1 MTLDKKKLFK
11 IKGDASFRE
20 FYRKIEKSQSSII
33 IFAKR
38 EKKKN
43 LLIYDSINKI
53 LIKNNLI
60 APKLI
65 NQKYHLNFIEVS
77 DLGKITALDY
87 IKKNKNKFVIFE
99 KIIKVLIDLQKI
111 KTKKIKNFNN
121 KLYNVPIYSNKLLFN
136 EAKLFCDWYVPEN
149 IKKNKIKINKKLKI
163 KIKNLLRNL
172 KLKNRILVHRDF
184 HVSNLMLFKK
194 KLCIIDSQ
202 DAVIGNEAYDLAS
215 LIDDVRYKTS
225 NTFKNKIYDLY
236 FKKNKK
242 QLNKNFFLNDFE
254 ILSVV
259 RNLKIIGIFT
269 RLAKRDNKS
278 FYLKL
283 IPYAWKL
290 IDLRC
295 KNNKLLIDLK
305 NFLYKNF
312 PKRIRN
318 KYAS

>member
-33 IFAKR
+33 IFAKK
-38 EKKKN
+38 EKRKN

-65 NQKYHLNFIEVS
+65 NQKYHSNFIEVS

>member
-33 IFAKR
+33 IFAKK
-38 EKKKN
+38 EKRKN

-65 NQKYHLNFIEVS
+65 NQKYHSNFIEVS

-87 IKKNKNKFVIFE
+87 IIKNKNKFVIFE

-111 KTKKIKNFNN
+111 KTKKIKNFHN

-136 EAKLFCDWYVPEN
+136 EAKLFCEWYVPEN
-149 IKKNKIKINKKLKI
+149 IKNNKIKINKKLQI

-312 PKRIRN
+312 PKKIRN